1 MVNGCL
7 DDETLENNIDMENL
21 GRSGYA
27 LFDLDQTIVPW
38 DTQLL
43 FCNFVLK
50 REPLRR
56 LHILGLIP
64 FLPFTKILG
73 AGGMKRVF
81 LNYLARMDAETLDE
95 YTREFVDEVFRE
107 EMYEE
112 VLDIV
117 EEQKEAGRLTILNSA
132 SPEVWVK
139 YLGEKMGFD
148 YCYGTQVEI
157 GERVRFFPDIIDGNN
172 KGAVKLGRMRP
183 HFPEGWKDG
192 EVLENSFGYSDSH
205 ADIPMLDICEHNTMV
220 HPTDKLLAYGTERGW
235 KKLTPS
241 RPTSGKWSFAWAC
254 FKQAVGLY

>member
-1 MVNGCL
+1 M
-7 DDETLENNIDMENL
+7 DMKNL
-21 GRSGYA
+21 TRSGYA

-43 FCNFVLK
+43 FCNYVLK
-50 REPLRR
+50 REPIRR

-64 FLPFTKILG
+64 FLPFTKVLG

-81 LNYLARMDAETLDE
+81 LNYLALMDIDTLDQ
-95 YTREFVDEVFRE
+95 YAREFVDEMFPE
-107 EMYEE
+107 EMYSD

-117 EEQKEAGRLTILNSA
+117 REQKEAGRLTILNSA

-157 GERVRFFPDIIDGNN
+157 EKRVRFFPDITGGNN

-183 HFPEGWKDG
+183 HFPSDWKDG
-192 EVLENSFGYSDSH
+192 EVLENSYGYSDSH

-220 HPTDKLLAYGTERGW
+220 HPTDKLLAYGEKIGW
-235 KKLTPS
+235 KRISPE
-241 RPTSGKWSFAWAC
+241 RPTKSKLSFAWAC
-254 FKQAVGLY
+254 CKQAIGIYK

>member
-1 MVNGCL
+1 MN
-7 DDETLENNIDMENL
+7 MEDL

-43 FCNFVLK
+43 FCNYVLK

-56 LHILGLIP
+56 LHVLGLIP

-81 LNYLARMDAETLDE
+81 LNYLALMDAETLE
-95 YTREFVDEVFRE
+95 QYAREFVDEMFPE
-107 EMYEE
+107 EMYGE
-112 VLDIV
+112 VLEIV
-117 EEQKEAGRLTILNSA
+117 REQKEAGRLTILNSA

-148 YCYGTQVEI
+148 FCYGTQVEI

-183 HFPEGWKDG
+183 HFPKGWEAG
-192 EVLENSFGYSDSH
+192 EVLADSYGYSDSH

-220 HPTDKLLAYGTERGW
+220 HPTDKLLAYGTKRGW
-235 KKLTPS
+235 EKLTPS
-241 RPTSGKWSFAWAC
+241 RPTKGKWSFAWAC
-254 FKQAVGLY
+254 CRQAVGLY